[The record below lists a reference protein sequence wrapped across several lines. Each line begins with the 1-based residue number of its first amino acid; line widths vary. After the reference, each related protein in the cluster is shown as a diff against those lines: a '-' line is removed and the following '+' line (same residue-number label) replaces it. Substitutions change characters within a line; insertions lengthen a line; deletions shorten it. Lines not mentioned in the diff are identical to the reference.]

1 MTNDPFS
8 FANSFAKS
16 FLPTTIGFDEAFKN
30 LESVTRTIQ
39 KAVPSY
45 PPYNIKKVSD
55 NKYVIELA
63 VAGFGK
69 QDLEMELN
77 DGVLSIKG
85 RTSLDTL
92 TKDGVDQT
100 YLYKGIADRAFTR
113 QFTLADSVE
122 IKNAELINGM
132 LKVWLEN
139 IIPEHKKPK
148 KIDIEDRAGSS
159 STAVNDQITD
169 SVTQGAESTKQFLSE
184 YEK

>member
-30 LESVTRTIQ
+30 LESVTRTVQ
-39 KAVPSY
+39 KAIPSY
-45 PPYNIKKVSD
+45 PPYNIKKVSE

-77 DGVLSIKG
+77 EGVLSIKG

-113 QFTLADSVE
+113 QFTLADSIE

-139 IIPEHKKPK
+139 IIPDHKKPK
-148 KIDIEDRAGSS
+148 KIDIVDKA

-169 SVTQGAESTKQFLSE
+169 AVTQGSESTKQFLSE

>member
-1 MTNDPFS
+1 MTR
-8 FANSFAKS
+8 
-16 FLPTTIGFDEAFKN
+16 
-30 LESVTRTIQ
+30 SVQ
-39 KAVPSY
+39 KAIPSY
-45 PPYNIKKVSD
+45 PPYNIKKVSE

-77 DGVLSIKG
+77 EGVLSIKG

-113 QFTLADSVE
+113 QFTLADTVE

-148 KIDIEDRAGSS
+148 KIDIEDKAADAS
-159 STAVNDQITD
+159 AP
-169 SVTQGAESTKQFLSE
+169 STKQFLTE

>member
-1 MTNDPFS
+1 MTLNDPFS
-8 FANSFAKS
+8 FAKS
-16 FLPTTIGFDEAFKN
+16 LLPTTVGFDEAFRN
-30 LESVTRTIQ
+30 LENVTRTIQ
-39 KAVPSY
+39 KSMPSY
-45 PPYNIKKVSD
+45 PPYNIKKVAD

-69 QDLEMELN
+69 QDLEMELK

-85 RTSLDTL
+85 HTTLDTV

-113 QFTLADSVE
+113 QFTLADTIE

-148 KIDIEDRAGSS
+148 KIDITDKA
-159 STAVNDQITD
+159 AVVKDQITD
-169 SVTQGAESTKQFLSE
+169 AVTSGAESTKQFLSE

>member
-45 PPYNIKKVSD
+45 PPYNIKKVSE

-77 DGVLSIKG
+77 EGVLSIKG

-92 TKDGVDQT
+92 TKDGVEQT

-113 QFTLADSVE
+113 QFTLADTIE

-139 IIPEHKKPK
+139 IIPDHKKPK
-148 KIDIEDRAGSS
+148 KIDIVDKA

>member
-8 FANSFAKS
+8 FAKTL
-16 FLPTTIGFDEAFKN
+16 LPTSVGFDDVFRNMQNMARD
-30 LESVTRTIQ
+30 VQ
-39 KAVPSY
+39 KTFPSY
-45 PPYNIKKVSD
+45 PPYNIKKVTE
-55 NKYVIELA
+55 NRYVIELA

-69 QDLEMELN
+69 HDLEMEMK

-85 RTSLDTL
+85 KTSLDTL
-92 TKDGVDQT
+92 TKDGVDVT

-113 QFTLADSVE
+113 QFTLADSIE

-139 IIPEHKKPK
+139 IIPDHKKPT
-148 KIDIEDRAGSS
+148 KIDIVDKAS
-159 STAVNDQITD
+159 AVNDQVTD
-169 SVTQGAESTKQFLSE
+169 AVTSGAESTKQFLSE